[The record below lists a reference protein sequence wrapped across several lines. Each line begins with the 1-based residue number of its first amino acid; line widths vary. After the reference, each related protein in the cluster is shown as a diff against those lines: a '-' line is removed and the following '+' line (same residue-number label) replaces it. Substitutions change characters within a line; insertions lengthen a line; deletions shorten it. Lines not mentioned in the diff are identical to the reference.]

1 MSKHLPLNGK
11 RWLHSTYTW
20 RERERERKDL
30 QKELTE
36 SFSHVNR
43 LFFVGITPM
52 LYLKFHELHQTT
64 HE

>member
-1 MSKHLPLNGK
+1 MVKDG
-11 RWLHSTYTW
+11 YTAHIHG
-20 RERERERKDL
+20 ERERERKDL